1 MNTKKYTKQTYNISA
16 ALWALTISAFA
27 IGTTEFVIVGLVK
40 TLANDLQVSIADAGS
55 LVSMYAA
62 GVAIGVPVL
71 TALTS
76 KMKRKPLMICLMV
89 LFIIGHLASAFA
101 PSYHLLLISRF
112 ITGFAHGVF
121 FGVGA
126 TIAASLVPTDKRAS
140 AIAMMFSGFTI
151 ATIVGVPLGTFIGQ
165 QWGWRATFVGVAI
178 LGVVGL
184 IGVAALLP
192 NNIAGNRQKNIFKQT
207 RILFNTRFIIALLM
221 TIFGYGGVFVAF
233 TYMSP
238 ILQEITGFSANEV
251 SIFLLVY
258 GIAVAFGN
266 FIGGKVANKNPFRAM
281 VWILIFQTLV
291 LAALFITEQLPAPAL
306 ITLFILG
313 GLSFAT
319 VPASQLLIVQ
329 IAEQE
334 LPEAVDFASSLNISG
349 FNLGIALGAWTG
361 GIVATSSLGLSYT
374 PLAGAAFV
382 VIAMIF
388 CSLYNVIRNSKKF
401 KEIQINS
408 SNIYR

>member
-401 KEIQINS
+401 KEIQRNS
-408 SNIYR
+408 NKFK

>member
-1 MNTKKYTKQTYNISA
+1 MNMTNYTKNTYNIPP

-40 TLANDLQVSIADAGS
+40 TLANDLKVSIADAGS
-55 LVSMYAA
+55 LVSMYAT
-62 GVAIGVPVL
+62 GVAIGAPVL

-76 KMKRKPLMICLMV
+76 KMKRKPLMIYLMA
-89 LFIIGHLASAFA
+89 LFVIGHFASAFS
-101 PSYHLLLISRF
+101 PNYNLLLISRF

-126 TIAASLVPTDKRAS
+126 TIAASLVPADKRAS

-192 NNIAGNRQKNIFKQT
+192 NNIAGNTQKNIFKQT
-207 RILFNTRFIIALLM
+207 HILFNTRFIIALLM

-258 GIAVAFGN
+258 GIAVALGN
-266 FIGGKVANKNPFRAM
+266 LIGGKVANKNPFRAM
-281 VWILIFQTLV
+281 VWIFFFQTLV

-361 GIVATSSLGLSYT
+361 GIVVTSSFGLRYT

-382 VIAMIF
+382 TFALIF
-388 CSLYNVIRNSKKF
+388 CGLYKVIRNALKSD
-401 KEIQINS
+401 
-408 SNIYR
+408 

>member
-1 MNTKKYTKQTYNISA
+1 MNYSKNTIKTYHIPP

-27 IGTTEFVIVGLVK
+27 IGTTEFVIIGLVK
-40 TLANDLQVSIADAGS
+40 TLANDLHVSIADAGS
-55 LVSMYAA
+55 LVSVYAM
-62 GVAIGVPVL
+62 GVAIGAPVL

-76 KMKRKPLMICLMV
+76 KMKRKPLMISLMV
-89 LFIIGHLASAFA
+89 LFIIGHLASAFS
-101 PSYHLLLISRF
+101 PNYDLLFISRF

-121 FGVGA
+121 FGIGA
-126 TIAASLVPTDKRAS
+126 TIAASLVPADKRAS

-151 ATIVGVPLGTFIGQ
+151 ATIVGVPLGTYIGQ
-165 QWGWRATFVGVAI
+165 QWCWRATFIGVAL
-178 LGVVGL
+178 LGVIGL

-192 NNIAGNRQKNIFKQT
+192 TNIANNATKNVFKQV
-207 RILFNTRFIIALLM
+207 RILFHTKFMVALLM

-238 ILQEITGFSANEV
+238 ILQEITGFSENAV

-258 GIAVAFGN
+258 GIAVALGN
-266 FIGGKVANKNPFRAM
+266 LIGGKIANKNPFKAM
-281 VWILIFQTLV
+281 VWIFVFQTIV
-291 LAALFITEQLPAPAL
+291 LATLYFTDQFPIAAI

-334 LPEAVDFASSLNISG
+334 LPEATDFASSLNISG
-349 FNLGIALGAWTG
+349 FNIGIALGAWAG
-361 GIVATSSLGLSYT
+361 GVVVSSSMGISYT

-382 VIAMIF
+382 AIALLF
-388 CSLYNVIRNSKKF
+388 CTLYKYLQNQK
-401 KEIQINS
+401 
-408 SNIYR
+408 